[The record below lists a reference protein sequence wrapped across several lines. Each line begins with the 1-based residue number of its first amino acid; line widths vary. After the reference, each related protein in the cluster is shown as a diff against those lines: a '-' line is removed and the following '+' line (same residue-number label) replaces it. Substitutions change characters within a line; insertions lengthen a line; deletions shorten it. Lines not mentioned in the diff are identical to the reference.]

1 MRILE
6 AEEQLIRDLTEEME
20 VVATHNGPTCS
31 VVAGRHPTLGR
42 VVLVRQQEG
51 APGLVVEAE

>member
-6 AEEQLIRDLTEEME
+6 AEAQLIRELTDEIE
-20 VVATHNGPTCS
+20 VVGANSYSTFT

-42 VVLVRQQEG
+42 VVIVRDQDG
-51 APGLVVEAE
+51 NGLIVEAE

>member
-6 AEEQLIRDLTEEME
+6 AEAQLIRDLTEEIE
-20 VVATHNGPTCS
+20 VVATHTAPTLS

-42 VVLVRQQEG
+42 VVLISEQEG
-51 APGLVVEAE
+51 AAGLIVEAE